1 MIKQAPS
8 IGRIVAMVVFTLSV
22 FGLLMFLWLSFGGS
36 IPLRPKGY
44 RMEVAFPEAATL
56 AQEADVRLAGVNV
69 GKVKAKQLREGT
81 ARTLVEV
88 DLNRSY
94 APIPKGARAIL
105 RQKTVFGEAYVELSP
120 GHRAAGL
127 LADGGTLPNSH

>member
-69 GKVKAKQLREGT
+69 GKVKSKKLDKGG
-81 ARTLVEV
+81 ARTLVTLE
-88 DLNRSY
+88 LKSQY
-94 APIPKGARAIL
+94 APIPKDTKAIL
-105 RQKTVFGEAYVELSP
+105 RQKTLLGETYVELAP
-120 GHRAAGL
+120 GDRSSG
-127 LADGGTLPNSH
+127 